1 MLSCPSLEPSRSWR
15 DTSLTTTLLRC
26 RILQTWMLLRPIR
39 LPVHDAAVE
48 CHGIKVPLSLGPQE
62 NLVLHA
68 QYSRTFALSC
78 LLSMWELLSA
88 RRVSRS
94 RMSPSRRNP
103 SKPMSLGVFL
113 LAGFLFFFFFFKAE
127 LSLQVIVLH
136 VWSRSSLSLRVDIH
150 RKENAGAAE
159 KPITIHSTPEGCSA
173 ACRMIMEIMQKEA
186 NETKAW
192 VSLPKCVCKSAEHV
206 CTLTQRLT
214 WMSTWL

>member
-1 MLSCPSLEPSRSWR
+1 MLSCPSLEPSKSWR

-113 LAGFLFFFFFFKAE
+113 LAGFLFFFFKM
-127 LSLQVIVLH
+127 SLVYRWSFCMSDHVRLCISGLTFIEKKMQVLQ
-136 VWSRSSLSLRVDIH
+136 RSPS
-150 RKENAGAAE
+150 
-159 KPITIHSTPEGCSA
+159 PSTPPPRA
-173 ACRMIMEIMQKEA
+173 APLPVAWSWKSCRKRPMR
-186 NETKAW
+186 
-192 VSLPKCVCKSAEHV
+192 PKRESVFPNGSVKVLSMYALSH
-206 CTLTQRLT
+206 RD
-214 WMSTWL
+214 

>member
-1 MLSCPSLEPSRSWR
+1 MLSRPSLEPSRSWR

-26 RILQTWMLLRPIR
+26 RILQTWMPLRPIR
-39 LPVHDAAVE
+39 LPVHDAAAE

-103 SKPMSLGVFL
+103 SKPMALGVFL
-113 LAGFLFFFFFFKAE
+113 LAGFLFLCFLSWVKFTGDRFACLITFVFVSQGWHSSKGKCRCCREAHHHPLHPRGLLRCLSHDHGNHAE
-127 LSLQVIVLH
+127 RGQWDQSVSQ
-136 VWSRSSLSLRVDIH
+136 SSQ
-150 RKENAGAAE
+150 
-159 KPITIHSTPEGCSA
+159 
-173 ACRMIMEIMQKEA
+173 M
-186 NETKAW
+186 
-192 VSLPKCVCKSAEHV
+192 
-206 CTLTQRLT
+206 RL
-214 WMSTWL
+214 